1 MALHVTIV
9 DFQVTLGLVSIPQ
22 GRIFFSEA
30 LSSAEASGVR
40 LIEISNRF
48 WALTTLNVLENGPTS
63 WLHHS
68 SHHESV

>member
-9 DFQVTLGLVSIPQ
+9 DFRAALGLVSIPQ
-22 GRIFFSEA
+22 DLIFFSEA

-48 WALTTLNVLENGPTS
+48 WALTALNMVENGPKF